1 MDFKSDGFM
10 YALGFLI
17 VAFVVAQ
24 SVFFLV
30 RAWKRAKALGID
42 TSSLKKTV
50 SSSALFTVAPALAI
64 LATVLTLS
72 GALGLVLPWIRLTVI
87 GAITYEV
94 PAAEAAIDAFGSA
107 AGLSQEVT
115 DPEMFSAVAWVMTLG
130 SIMPLVL
137 VPFLLKKIQKGMSKA
152 VAKNGKWADVM
163 SAAAF
168 IGLIAAFIGRAIAGK
183 GEESI
188 IGDGAGVMSLCALVS
203 SMIFM
208 LILQSIANRFN
219 IKWLQPFA
227 MPFSMLLAMGVVMI
241 LSQVLPPDI
250 ALFEWRG

>member
-1 MDFKSDGFM
+1 MVSSPVIIFVIGGIIAAVIILMSLVFLFK
-10 YALGFLI
+10 A
-17 VAFVVAQ
+17 
-24 SVFFLV
+24 V
-30 RAWKRAKALGID
+30 RRAKAIGMDKKIVTETIKNSAVFSIVPSIPIVIGVGIMMQYLG
-42 TSSLKKTV
+42 
-50 SSSALFTVAPALAI
+50 LAI
-64 LATVLTLS
+64 
-72 GALGLVLPWIRLTVI
+72 PWIRLTVI

-115 DPEMFSAVAWVMTLG
+115 DPGMFSAVAWVMTLG
-130 SIMPLVL
+130 SIMPLIL